1 MDWRRSETSS
11 KPKNPSNKELNMSKL
26 ATSNDRIRQIMI
38 GTGTVIAVILVANLM
53 PTTGKPSVPI
63 WALST
68 HVGSAVISLILGAWV
83 LYNPKGTPRHKL
95 AGKIWVVMML
105 AAAFSAFFIQ
115 SWGRLSPIHIFS
127 VWTPIS
133 LGLGIYHIRKGNV
146 MSHQKYMK
154 GAYIGLVVAGTLA
167 FALPGRF
174 LWRLVFG
181 G

>member
-1 MDWRRSETSS
+1 MFKSARKSE
-11 KPKNPSNKELNMSKL
+11 KL
-26 ATSNDRIRQIMI
+26 QQVAISL
-38 GTGTVIAVILVANLM
+38 GVTVSIIAVAILLTPA
-53 PTTGKPSVPI
+53 GKPSVPP
-63 WALST
+63 WALTT
-68 HVGSAVISLILGAWV
+68 HIISAIISLGLGAWV
-83 LYNPKGTPRHKL
+83 LYHPKGTANHKL

-105 AAAFSAFFIQ
+105 VASFSAFFIQ
-115 SWGRLSPIHIFS
+115 SWGRFSPIHIFS

-146 MSHQKYMK
+146 AIHQKYMK

-174 LWRLVFG
+174 LWRVVFG

>member
-1 MDWRRSETSS
+1 
-11 KPKNPSNKELNMSKL
+11 MSKL
-26 ATSNDRIRQIMI
+26 TKSSDYVRQIII
-38 GTGTVIAVILVANLM
+38 GLVTAFAIIVVANLM
-53 PTTGKPSVPI
+53 PTSDKPSVPA

-68 HVGSAVISLILGAWV
+68 HVGSAVISLFLGAWV

-95 AGKIWVVMML
+95 AGKVWLVMML
-105 AAAFSAFFIQ
+105 AASFSAFFIQ
-115 SWGRLSPIHIFS
+115 SWGRFSPIHIFS

-146 MSHQKYMK
+146 VSHQNYMK
-154 GAYIGLVVAGTLA
+154 GAYFGLVIAGTLA

-174 LWRLVFG
+174 LWRVAFG

>member
-1 MDWRRSETSS
+1 ME
-11 KPKNPSNKELNMSKL
+11 KEALKS
-26 ATSNDRIRQIMI
+26 DRVRQIGI
-38 GTGTVIAVILVANLM
+38 VVGTIVFVILVSQFM
-53 PTTGKPSVPI
+53 PTTGKPSVPA
-63 WALST
+63 WALAT
-68 HVGSAVISLILGAWV
+68 HVTSAVISLFLGASV

-105 AAAFSAFFIQ
+105 AASFSAFFIQ
-115 SWGRLSPIHIFS
+115 SWGRFSPIHIFS

-146 MSHQKYMK
+146 VSHQKCMK
-154 GAYIGLVVAGTLA
+154 GAYIGLIIAGVLA

-174 LWRLVFG
+174 LWRVVFG

>member
-1 MDWRRSETSS
+1 
-11 KPKNPSNKELNMSKL
+11 MSKY
-26 ATSNDRIRQIMI
+26 AISSDRARQIMI
-38 GTGTVIAVILVANLM
+38 GLGTVFAVIVVANLM
-53 PTTGKPSVPI
+53 PAAGKPSVPA

-68 HVGSAVISLILGAWV
+68 HVGSAVISLFLGAWV

-105 AAAFSAFFIQ
+105 TASFSAFLIQ
-115 SWGRLSPIHIFS
+115 SWGRFSPIHIFS

-146 MSHQKYMK
+146 VSHQKCMK

-174 LWRLVFG
+174 LWRMIFG